1 MKRERP
7 IEINENNAKIFCLKL
22 KRIFDKKNLG
32 KITLTSPEIYVNVTY
47 TPSIL

>member
-22 KRIFDKKNLG
+22 KRIFDKKKILG
-32 KITLTSPEIYVNVTY
+32 KLH
-47 TPSIL
+47 